1 MGVGRPRSHY
11 TTPQNMAIV
20 NLQNVT
26 YKYPLTETPALQN
39 INLQVEEGEFLALIG
54 PNGAGKSTLC
64 YALAGFVPHFFKGE
78 LTGIVEVAGNETHN
92 STLSEWVLNV
102 GLAFQNPFNQ
112 ISGAKYTVFEELAF
126 GLENIGVPR
135 DEMIARVEEAMNLT
149 GIRDLADRSPYSLSG
164 GQQQRVALT
173 SILVMQPKVLVLDEP
188 TSQMDPI
195 GTREVFGVIH
205 SMAESGMTVIL
216 VEHKVEWI
224 AQFADRV
231 IALKD
236 GQTLLDGT
244 PSEVLTS
251 PLLPQNGFGI
261 SRYTSV
267 ARKAQAVGRW
277 NGAKLPVTLN
287 EAVEGFSQ
295 RERGTSLEH

>member
-1 MGVGRPRSHY
+1 
-11 TTPQNMAIV
+11 MAIV
-20 NLQNVT
+20 SLRNIT
-26 YKYPLTETPALQN
+26 YKYPLTDAPVLQD

-64 YALAGFVPHFFKGE
+64 YTIAGFVPHFFKGE
-78 LTGIVEVAGNETHN
+78 LEGTVEVAGVESRN

-135 DEMIARVEEAMNLT
+135 DEMKSRLEDAMRLT
-149 GIRDLADRSPYSLSG
+149 GISDLADRSPYSLSG

-173 SILVMQPKVLVLDEP
+173 SILIMQPKVLVLDEP
-188 TSQMDPI
+188 TSQMDPV
-195 GTREVFGVIH
+195 GTREVFGVIRT
-205 SMAESGMTVIL
+205 MAEQGMTVIL
-216 VEHKVEWI
+216 AEHKVEWI
-224 AQFADRV
+224 AQFADRL

-236 GQTLLDGT
+236 GQILLDGT

-251 PLLPQNGFGI
+251 PLLPSNGFGI
-261 SRYTSV
+261 SRYTAV
-267 ARKAQAVGRW
+267 ARRAQEMGLWRRE
-277 NGAKLPVTLN
+277 KLPITLD
-287 EAVEGFSQ
+287 EAVEGFRRI
-295 RERGTSLEH
+295 RERAAQAKGQHGR

>member
-1 MGVGRPRSHY
+1 
-11 TTPQNMAIV
+11 MAIV
-20 NLQNVT
+20 NLLNVT
-26 YKYPLTETPALQN
+26 YKYPFTSALALQD
-39 INLQVEEGEFLALIG
+39 INLQVDEGEFVAIIG

-64 YALAGFVPHFFKGE
+64 YTLAGFVPHFFKGE
-78 LTGIVEVAGNETHN
+78 LTGTVEVAGSESSQ
-92 STLSEWVLNV
+92 STLDEWVLNV

-112 ISGAKYTVFEELAF
+112 ISGAKFTVFEELAF

-135 DEMIARVEEAMNLT
+135 DEMKTRVRDAMELT
-149 GIRDLADRSPYSLSG
+149 GISDLADRSPYSLSG

-195 GTREVFGVIH
+195 GTREVFSVIRKL
-205 SMAESGMTVIL
+205 AEQGMTVVL

-236 GQTLLDGT
+236 GRILLDGT

-251 PLLPQNGFGI
+251 AIVAESGFGI
-261 SRYTSV
+261 SRYTSA
-267 ARKAQAVGRW
+267 ARKAQELGLWTGDR
-277 NGAKLPVTLN
+277 LPITLD
-287 EAVEGFSQ
+287 EAVEGFSLSFTPNAS
-295 RERGTSLEH
+295 RRRRGEQLS

>member
-1 MGVGRPRSHY
+1 
-11 TTPQNMAIV
+11 MAIV
-20 NLQNVT
+20 NLQNIT
-26 YKYPLTETPALQN
+26 YKYPLTDSPALQN
-39 INLQVEEGEFLALIG
+39 INLQVDEGEFVALIG

-64 YALAGFVPHFFKGE
+64 YTLAGFVPHFFKGD
-78 LTGIVEVAGNETHN
+78 LNGMVAVAGIESQT

-126 GLENIGVPR
+126 GLENIGIPR
-135 DEMIARVEEAMNLT
+135 DEMKIRVEETMKLT
-149 GIRDLADRSPYSLSG
+149 GISDLANRSPYSLSG

-188 TSQMDPI
+188 TSQLDPI
-195 GTREVFGVIH
+195 GTREVFGVIR
-205 SMAESGMTVIL
+205 SMVERGMTVIL
-216 VEHKVEWI
+216 AEHKVEWI

-236 GQTLLDGT
+236 GQILLDGT
-244 PSEVLTS
+244 PSQVLTS
-251 PLLPQNGFGI
+251 SLLPQNGFGI

-267 ARKAQAVGRW
+267 ARKAQQMELW
-277 NGAKLPVTLN
+277 NGAKLPVTLD

-295 RERGTSLEH
+295 REGTAS

>member
-1 MGVGRPRSHY
+1 
-11 TTPQNMAIV
+11 MAII
-20 NLQNVT
+20 NLQDVT
-26 YKYPLTETPALQN
+26 YRYPLTETPALQN
-39 INLQVEEGEFLALIG
+39 INLQVNEGEFLAVIG

-64 YALAGFVPHFFKGE
+64 YTLAGFVPHFFKGE
-78 LTGIVEVAGNETHN
+78 LTGLVEVLAQESLN

-126 GLENIGVPR
+126 GLENIGIPR
-135 DEMIARVEEAMNLT
+135 EEMKARVEDAMKLT
-149 GIRDLADRSPYSLSG
+149 GISDLADRSPYSLSG

-195 GTREVFGVIH
+195 GTREVFAVIRTL
-205 SMAESGMTVIL
+205 AEKGMTVIL

-231 IALKD
+231 IALHE
-236 GQTLLDGT
+236 GHILLEGT
-244 PSEVLTS
+244 PSEVLTAD
-251 PLLPQNGFGI
+251 LLQGKGFGI
-261 SRYTSV
+261 SRYTSTARE
-267 ARKAQAVGRW
+267 ARKLGLW
-277 NGAKLPVTLN
+277 KKETLPVTLD
-287 EAVEGFSQ
+287 EAAEGFS
-295 RERGTSLEH
+295 R

>member
-1 MGVGRPRSHY
+1 
-11 TTPQNMAIV
+11 MAIV

-26 YKYPLTETPALQN
+26 YKYPLTDSPALQN
-39 INLQVEEGEFLALIG
+39 INLQVSEGEFVAVIG

-64 YALAGFVPHFFKGE
+64 YTIAGFVPHFFKGE
-78 LTGIVEVAGNETHN
+78 ITGTVEVAGNESSKSSLH
-92 STLSEWVLNV
+92 EWVLNV

-112 ISGAKYTVFEELAF
+112 ISGAKYTVFEEIAF

-135 DEMIARVEEAMNLT
+135 DEMKSRVADTMRLT
-149 GIRDLADRSPYSLSG
+149 GISDLADRSPYSLSG

-195 GTREVFGVIH
+195 GTREVFGVIRTL
-205 SMAESGMTVIL
+205 AEKGMTVVM

-224 AQFADRV
+224 ANFADRV
-231 IALKD
+231 IALHEGKI
-236 GQTLLDGT
+236 LLEGKPD
-244 PSEVLTS
+244 EVLTS
-251 PLLPQNGFGI
+251 DLLTDKGFGI

-267 ARKAQAVGRW
+267 ARKAKELGLWKKDR
-277 NGAKLPVTLN
+277 LPVTLD
-287 EAVEGFSQ
+287 EAVEGFTLTPNPSP
-295 RERGTSLEH
+295 EGRGG

>member
-1 MGVGRPRSHY
+1 
-11 TTPQNMAIV
+11 MAII

-26 YKYPLTETPALQN
+26 YKYPLTDVPVLKN
-39 INLQVEEGEFLALIG
+39 INLQIEEGEFVAVVG

-64 YALAGFVPHFFKGE
+64 YTLAGFVPHFFKGE
-78 LTGIVEVAGNETHN
+78 LTGSVEVAGMESSQ
-92 STLSEWVLNV
+92 STLDEWVMNV

-126 GLENIGVPR
+126 GLENIGVQR
-135 DEMIARVEEAMNLT
+135 DEMKARVVNVMELT
-149 GIRDLADRSPYSLSG
+149 GISDLANRSPYSLSA

-195 GTREVFGVIH
+195 GTREVFGVIRK
-205 SMAESGMTVIL
+205 MAEQGMTVIL

-236 GQTLLDGT
+236 GQLLLDGT

-251 PLLPQNGFGI
+251 PILQESGFGI
-261 SRYTSV
+261 SRYTSM
-267 ARKAQAVGRW
+267 ARKAQELGLWKMGR
-277 NGAKLPVTLN
+277 LPVTLD
-287 EAVEGFSQ
+287 EAVEGFSLAL
-295 RERGTSLEH
+295 TSSISPGGKGENTR

>member
-1 MGVGRPRSHY
+1 
-11 TTPQNMAIV
+11 MAIV
-20 NLQNVT
+20 EVINVT
-26 YKYPLTETPALQN
+26 YKYPLTDSPALQN
-39 INLQVEEGEFLALIG
+39 LNMQVNEGEFVAIIG

-64 YALAGFVPHFFKGE
+64 YTLAGFVPHFFKGE
-78 LTGIVEVAGNETHN
+78 LTGTVEVAGNESSQSSLH
-92 STLSEWVLNV
+92 EWVLNV

-135 DEMIARVEEAMNLT
+135 DEMRARVEGALDLT

-164 GQQQRVALT
+164 GQQQRVALA

-188 TSQMDPI
+188 TSQLDPI
-195 GTREVFGVIH
+195 GTREVFGVIRKL
-205 SMAESGMTVIL
+205 AEEGMTVIL

-224 AQFADRV
+224 AQFADRI

-236 GQTLLDGT
+236 GQILLDGT

-251 PLLPQNGFGI
+251 SVLEGSGFGI

-267 ARKAQAVGRW
+267 ARTAQELGLWKKDR
-277 NGAKLPVTLN
+277 LPVTLD
-287 EAVEGFSQ
+287 EAVEGFSIALTPSPLAQ
-295 RERGTSLEH
+295 HLRGTPKGRGESLP

>member
-1 MGVGRPRSHY
+1 
-11 TTPQNMAIV
+11 MAIV

-26 YKYPLTETPALQN
+26 YKYPLTSSPAVQDVS
-39 INLQVEEGEFLALIG
+39 LQVNEGEFVALVG

-64 YALAGFVPHFFKGE
+64 YTLAGFAPHFFKGE
-78 LTGIVEVAGNETHN
+78 LTGTVEVAGIESHT
-92 STLSEWVLNV
+92 STLNEWVMNV

-112 ISGAKYTVFEELAF
+112 ISGAKYTVFEEIAF
-126 GLENIGVPR
+126 GLENIGVQR
-135 DEMIARVEEAMNLT
+135 DEMISRVEAAMKLT
-149 GIRDLADRSPYSLSG
+149 DISDLADRSPYSLSG

-173 SILVMQPKVLVLDEP
+173 SILVMQPRILVLDEP

-195 GTREVFGVIH
+195 GTREVFGVIRKL
-205 SMAESGMTVIL
+205 AEQGMTVIL

-236 GQTLLDGT
+236 GQVLLEGI
-244 PSEVLTS
+244 PGEVLTAPILEES
-251 PLLPQNGFGI
+251 GFGI

-267 ARKAQAVGRW
+267 ARKAQELSLW
-277 NGAKLPVTLN
+277 KKDKLPVTLD
-287 EAVEGFSQ
+287 EAVEGFALTLTPNPSP
-295 RERGTSLEH
+295 ERKAGQ

>member
-1 MGVGRPRSHY
+1 
-11 TTPQNMAIV
+11 MAIV
-20 NLQNVT
+20 TLNNVT
-26 YKYPLTETPALQN
+26 YKYPLTNSPVLKN
-39 INLQVEEGEFLALIG
+39 INMQVNEGEFVAVIG

-64 YALAGFVPHFFKGE
+64 YTLAGFVPHFFKGE
-78 LTGIVEVAGNETHN
+78 LTGSVEVDGKDLHI
-92 STLSEWVLNV
+92 STLSEWVMTV

-126 GLENIGVPR
+126 GLENIGIPR
-135 DEMIARVEEAMNLT
+135 DEMMSRVKNAMQLT
-149 GIRDLADRSPYSLSG
+149 GISDLADRSPYSLSG

-173 SILVMQPKVLVLDEP
+173 SILVMQPKILVLDEP

-195 GTREVFGVIH
+195 GTREVFSVIRT
-205 SMAESGMTVIL
+205 MAEHGMTVVL

-231 IALKD
+231 IALHE
-236 GQTLLDGT
+236 GEIILEGI

-251 PLLPQNGFGI
+251 DLLKEKGFGI

-267 ARKAQAVGRW
+267 AREARKLGLW
-277 NGAKLPVTLN
+277 KKEKLPVTLDD
-287 EAVEGFSQ
+287 AAEGFSK
-295 RERGTSLEH
+295 

>member
-1 MGVGRPRSHY
+1 
-11 TTPQNMAIV
+11 MAIV

-26 YKYPLTETPALQN
+26 YKYPLTNTPVLKN
-39 INLQVEEGEFLALIG
+39 INLQIEDGEFVAIVG

-64 YALAGFVPHFFKGE
+64 YAISGFVPHFFKGE
-78 LTGIVEVAGNETHN
+78 MTGTVEVLGIESQN
-92 STLSEWVLNV
+92 SSLHEWVLNV

-112 ISGAKYTVFEELAF
+112 ISGAKYTVFEEIAF
-126 GLENIGVPR
+126 GLENIGIPR
-135 DEMIARVEEAMNLT
+135 DEMTSRVEDAMKLT
-149 GIRDLADRSPYSLSG
+149 GISDLADRSPYSLSG

-173 SILVMQPKVLVLDEP
+173 SILVMQPKILVLDEP

-195 GTREVFGVIH
+195 GTREVFGVIRK
-205 SMAESGMTVIL
+205 MAEQGMTVIL

-236 GQTLLDGT
+236 GQILLEGT
-244 PSEVLTS
+244 PGEVLTS
-251 PLLPQNGFGI
+251 RVLEESGFGI

-267 ARKAQAVGRW
+267 ARKAQEMGLW
-277 NGAKLPVTLN
+277 KNNGLPVTLE
-287 EAVEGFSQ
+287 EAVEGFAKVH
-295 RERGTSLEH
+295 LK

>member
-1 MGVGRPRSHY
+1 
-11 TTPQNMAIV
+11 MALV

-26 YKYPLTETPALQN
+26 YKYPLTKTPVLQN
-39 INLQVEEGEFLALIG
+39 VSLQVNEGEFVAVMG

-78 LTGIVEVAGNETHN
+78 ISGEIEVDRKKSSE
-92 STLSEWVLNV
+92 STLDEWVLNV

-112 ISGAKYTVFEELAF
+112 ISGAKYTVFEEIAF

-135 DEMIARVEEAMNLT
+135 SEMKDRVEEAMALT
-149 GIRDLADRSPYSLSG
+149 GISDLAERSPYSLSG

-173 SILVMQPKVLVLDEP
+173 SILVMQPRLLVLDEP

-195 GTREVFGVIH
+195 GTREVFGVVRK
-205 SMAESGMTVIL
+205 MAEDGMTVVM

-224 AQFADRV
+224 AHFADRV
-231 IALKD
+231 IALKE
-236 GQTLLDGT
+236 GQILLEGK
-244 PSEVLTS
+244 PNEVLTS
-251 PLLPQNGFGI
+251 DVLSENGFNI

-267 ARKAQAVGRW
+267 AREAKKQGFW
-277 NGAKLPVTLN
+277 KQDKLPVTLF
-287 EAVEGFSQ
+287 EAADGFSAKGKAQ
-295 RERGTSLEH
+295 

>member
-1 MGVGRPRSHY
+1 
-11 TTPQNMAIV
+11 MAIV

-26 YKYPLTETPALQN
+26 YKYPLTDSPALQN
-39 INLQVEEGEFLALIG
+39 IDLQVNEGEFVAVVG

-64 YALAGFVPHFFKGE
+64 YTIAGFVPHFFRGE
-78 LTGIVEVAGNETHN
+78 LTGMVEVAGVESHK
-92 STLSEWVLNV
+92 STLHEWVLNV

-112 ISGAKYTVFEELAF
+112 ISGAKYTVYEELAF
-126 GLENIGVPR
+126 GLENIGIPR
-135 DEMIARVEEAMNLT
+135 DEIKVRVEDAMNLT

-188 TSQMDPI
+188 TSQMDPV
-195 GTREVFGVIH
+195 GTREVFGVIRE
-205 SMAESGMTVIL
+205 MAHRGLTVIL

-224 AQFADRV
+224 AAFADRV

-236 GQTLLDGT
+236 GSILLEGT
-244 PSEVLTS
+244 PSEVFTS
-251 PLLPQNGFGI
+251 DFLVENGFGI

-267 ARKAQAVGRW
+267 ARKAKEQGLWPRERA
-277 NGAKLPVTLN
+277 LPVTLD
-287 EAVEGFSQ
+287 EAVEGFSLTPNPSPSG
-295 RERGTSLEH
+295 RGE